1 MIIPAIDLIDGRVVR
16 LKQGDYARCTHFEA
30 DPIARFRSYAEQG
43 AEVLH
48 LVDLTG
54 AKDPQKRQLKLIG
67 EMVKAVNVSVQ
78 TGGGIRSEADVKA
91 LLDLGVE
98 RVVVGSVAV
107 RDPEMVAEWF
117 KRYGADHLVLA
128 LDVRIDS
135 DGKKEVAV
143 SGWQEGS
150 GRRLEDLVDFYRTV
164 GLKHVLCTDISCD
177 GMMTGTNV
185 ALYREVAAKYPDVQF
200 QASGGIGGLRDIEN
214 LKGSGVA
221 GVIVGRALLEEKFNV
236 KEAIACWQSE

>member
-1 MIIPAIDLIDGRVVR
+1 MDLV
-16 LKQGDYARCTHFEA
+16 
-30 DPIARFRSYAEQG
+30 
-43 AEVLH
+43 
-48 LVDLTG
+48 
-54 AKDPQKRQLKLIG
+54 
-67 EMVKAVNVSVQ
+67 
-78 TGGGIRSEADVKA
+78 
-91 LLDLGVE
+91 VE

-107 RDPEMVAEWF
+107 RNPETVAQWF

-128 LDVRIDS
+128 LDVRIDRE
-135 DGKKEVAV
+135 GNKEVAV